1 MCSVTATEQVQ
12 ANIPKKATLKEIG
25 ITVWSAVE
33 TDHQVLLVS
42 PMQPPDKSCWISIVL
57 VSRSRGGCLQSHCT
71 MLIQQDLSGGRL
83 GLTSKT

>member
-1 MCSVTATEQVQ
+1 MNKAKKIKKLTAPCILIV
-12 ANIPKKATLKEIG
+12 KGCLSTLTCLLAVAAGCLAEIG

-57 VSRSRGGCLQSHCT
+57 VSRSRGHAV
-71 MLIQQDLSGGRL
+71 
-83 GLTSKT
+83 